1 MRYYYIECDLCGSES
16 QVSIDNSTTPEPE
29 YCPIC
34 VTEVHAELIDG
45 DEDSDD
51 PYK

>member
-1 MRYYYIECDLCGSES
+1 MRYYYVECDLCESES
-16 QVSIDNSTTPEPE
+16 QVSIDNTTTPEPE

-34 VTEVHAELIDG
+34 GTEARTELIDG

-51 PYK
+51 LYK